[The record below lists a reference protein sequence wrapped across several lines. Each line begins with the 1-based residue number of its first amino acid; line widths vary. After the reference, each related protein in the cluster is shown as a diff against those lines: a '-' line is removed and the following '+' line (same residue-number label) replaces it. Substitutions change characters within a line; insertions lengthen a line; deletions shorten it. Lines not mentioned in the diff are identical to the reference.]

1 MHSRQI
7 QYVFMSALLLA
18 ATARADDPKPVP
30 KVMCTAPAAE
40 CERAIRSMASGRR
53 YLGALVEQLPN
64 GGVRIT
70 SIATD
75 SPAQRGGLGEG
86 DRFMVANGHQ
96 LVHGDVKEFKRILSE
111 AKDTGWVSFIVMRSG
126 ILKRV
131 DVRLEPYTKAQID
144 KMVAQHMAEFH
155 PQSATT
161 TTQPQQ

>member
-7 QYVFMSALLLA
+7 QFVFMSALLLA
-18 ATARADDPKPVP
+18 ATARADDPKTTKRVI
-30 KVMCTAPAAE
+30 CNAPAAE

-53 YLGALVEQLPN
+53 YLGALVEEIN
-64 GGVRIT
+64 GGGVHVT
-70 SIATD
+70 SITPE

-86 DRFMVANGHQ
+86 DRLMVVTGHPV
-96 LVHGDVKEFKRILSE
+96 VHGDVKEFKHILSD
-111 AKDTGWVSFIVMRSG
+111 AKDIGWVSFIVLRSG

-144 KMVAQHMAEFH
+144 KMVAQHMQEAH

-161 TTQPQQ
+161 TQPQQ